1 MEKLIVDF
9 IQRRFPMDCAW
20 MNGNCFYFAQILASR
35 FVGEIVYDPIEGH
48 FLFWASDNNLYDWT
62 GRREYTV
69 EQRKKMFVWQD
80 GVLKD
85 SLLYSRIWRDCVK

>member
-1 MEKLIVDF
+1 MEKQIVDF
-9 IQRRFPMDCAW
+9 IQRRFPMDCGW

-35 FVGEIVYDPIEGH
+35 FVGEIVYDPIEGQ